1 MLETERQRDEERHQA
16 ELARMQTTIDTI
28 LASTKTPA
36 PASKTTRKTTR
47 QAATKKT
54 TADK

>member
-16 ELARMQTTIDTI
+16 ELSRMQATIDTI
-28 LASTKTPA
+28 LASAKAATPA
-36 PASKTTRKTTR
+36 KKTARKTTR
-47 QAATKKT
+47 PAAAKKT